1 MSRPGTTGSKFHGG
15 GLGLVAAALLLGAT
29 GCTSRGIT
37 ITSIPEGAE
46 VSINRRVV
54 GKTPIRVAFTHYGT
68 YRLELRKDKYQLL
81 VREET
86 INPPVYGYDPV
97 AAVADNLIPA
107 RLNDEVFVH
116 FVMKA
121 IEEKDDKTALSDRDG
136 LLARAELARGGKVT
150 NPRTGQEIEVAI
162 TRPAPK
168 KTLDDPDAAEGDV
181 ASATIGASALDKP
194 QGLQSVIKD
203 ITTQAPA
210 PPQLA
215 EQYGVAVPEEKRPQ
229 FLPPD
234 AAKPDDAMATAQ
246 RVLRTPKDEDLIYA
260 EPPPVLPGA
269 KSDAKDKKS
278 GDKKQA
284 K

>member
-1 MSRPGTTGSKFHGG
+1 
-15 GLGLVAAALLLGAT
+15 LLAVALLLGAT

-37 ITSIPEGAE
+37 ITSVPEGAE

-54 GKTPIRVAFTHYGT
+54 GKTPIRVSFTHYGT

-86 INPPVYGYDPV
+86 VNPPVYGYDPV

-116 FVMKA
+116 FVMKP
-121 IEEKDDKTALSDRDG
+121 IEEKDDKTALSDRDA
-136 LLARAELARGGKVT
+136 LLARAESARGGKVT
-150 NPRTGQEIEVAI
+150 NPRTGQEVEVVI
-162 TRPAPK
+162 TRPAPTK
-168 KTLDDPDAAEGDV
+168 RTLDDPDAAERDV
-181 ASATIGASALDKP
+181 ASATLPESALDKP
-194 QGLQSVIKD
+194 QGLQSVIKE
-203 ITTQAPA
+203 ITTEAPA
-210 PPQLA
+210 PPRLA
-215 EQYGVAVPEEKRPQ
+215 KEYDVPVPEEKRAD

-234 AAKPDDAMATAQ
+234 SAKTDDAATTAE
-246 RVLRTPKDEDLIYA
+246 RALRTPKDEDLIYA
-260 EPPPVLPGA
+260 EPPPVLPAA

-278 GDKKQA
+278 DAKNQA

>member
-1 MSRPGTTGSKFHGG
+1 LHAG
-15 GLGLVAAALLLGAT
+15 GLGLVAAALLLSAT

-37 ITSIPEGAE
+37 ITSVPEGAE

-86 INPPVYGYDPV
+86 INPPVYGYDPA

-121 IEEKDDKTALSDRDG
+121 IEEKDDKTALSDRDA
-136 LLARAELARGGKVT
+136 LLARAESARGGKVT

-162 TRPAPK
+162 TRPAPT
-168 KTLDDPDAAEGDV
+168 KTLDDPDAAEQDV
-181 ASATIGASALDKP
+181 ANATLGASALDKP
-194 QGLQSVIKD
+194 QGLQSVIKE
-203 ITTQAPA
+203 ITTEAPA
-210 PPQLA
+210 PPRLA
-215 EQYGVAVPEEKRPQ
+215 KEYDVPVPEEKRAA

-234 AAKPDDAMATAQ
+234 SAKTDDATTTAQ
-246 RVLRTPKDEDLIYA
+246 RALRTPKDEDLIYS
-260 EPPPVLPGA
+260 EPPPVLPA
-269 KSDAKDKKS
+269 AKS